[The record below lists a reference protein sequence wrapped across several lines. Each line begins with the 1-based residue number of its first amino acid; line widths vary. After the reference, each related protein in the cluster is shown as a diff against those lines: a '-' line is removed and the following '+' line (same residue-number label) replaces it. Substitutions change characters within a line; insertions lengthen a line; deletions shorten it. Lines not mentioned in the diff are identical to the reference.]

1 MLYWEKKGLFKLV
14 LGQLDIHLE
23 EKYLLKIELEFIY
36 NIILI
41 SGVQHND
48 STFVYLAK

>member
-1 MLYWEKKGLFKLV
+1 MDRGALAGYSPWGPKEWDTTQQLNNKKLT
-14 LGQLDIHLE
+14 
-23 EKYLLKIELEFIY
+23 Y

-48 STFVYLAK
+48 SVFLYILK